1 MSSDSN
7 CDLTQ
12 LSPLWRSPDTGPT
25 LDVLGVPHIYKAMA
39 DDTGHQFSVWES
51 IVPPGTGTPPHTHTH
66 EDEAFYV
73 LSGEVLFEVEGAA
86 DPLRLGPGG
95 FLFAP
100 RNRRHAYRNIGT
112 VAARLLVFA
121 IPGTGLDRM
130 FAAFDAASKR
140 TGHMP
145 ALDTIAAIAEQ
156 YGVVVHPP
164 AGLGT
169 KGATTAPAPAG
180 TAQHNGPSVCD
191 KGHVAAR

>member
-1 MSSDSN
+1 MNSDPN
-7 CDLTQ
+7 RDLTQ
-12 LSPLWRSPDTGPT
+12 LSPLWRAPATGPT
-25 LDVLGVPHIYKAMA
+25 LDVLGVTHTYKAMA
-39 DDTGHQFSVWES
+39 SETGHQFSVWES
-51 IVPPGTGTPPHTHTH
+51 IVPPGAGAPAHTHTR
-66 EDEAFYV
+66 EDEVFYV
-73 LSGEVLFEVEGAA
+73 LSGEVLIEVEGVP

-112 VAARLLVFA
+112 VAAHLLVYA

-140 TGHMP
+140 TAHMP
-145 ALDTIAAIAEQ
+145 AIDTIAAIAEQ

-169 KGATTAPAPAG
+169 KGATTAPAPAD
-180 TAQHNGPSVCD
+180 T
-191 KGHVAAR
+191 